1 MCIIKF
7 IFINVNFSGFVLLI
21 HIKSLRRYFSGMVDM
36 GKDPDYCEA
45 YNDLQFDNEDDP
57 DMIKERIH
65 FMKHIEDICMQMT
78 LYQKKVMHE
87 KDIYMM
93 EADMTISSIVRL
105 LDDRINHDDYERV
118 NTRLQMHE
126 NMLRENLMK
135 KIDIRRQ
142 LFILKFVSFL
152 TPFLIG
158 MRKRMKIPDTTRFL
172 PDLSGTAV
180 LQLLPLILQ
189 SIPPPPLPISSSFQ
203 LAYFMHA
210 VKKELYMYIQVS
222 VSSVNVLYQSFSS
235 VTVAKSLFFAVMII
249 KQVK

>member
-1 MCIIKF
+1 
-7 IFINVNFSGFVLLI
+7 
-21 HIKSLRRYFSGMVDM
+21 
-36 GKDPDYCEA
+36 
-45 YNDLQFDNEDDP
+45 
-57 DMIKERIH
+57 
-65 FMKHIEDICMQMT
+65 
-78 LYQKKVMHE
+78 
-87 KDIYMM
+87 
-93 EADMTISSIVRL
+93 MTISSIVRL

-135 KIDIRRQ
+135 KMDIRRQ

-180 LQLLPLILQ
+180 LQLLPLTLQ
-189 SIPPPPLPISSSFQ
+189 SISPPSHFLLFPIIIF
-203 LAYFMHA
+203 YVWCENVF
-210 VKKELYMYIQVS
+210 YIQVY

-235 VTVAKSLFFAVMII
+235 VAESFFFLALMNVTQVIVNSFHLLFC
-249 KQVK
+249 K

>member
-1 MCIIKF
+1 
-7 IFINVNFSGFVLLI
+7 
-21 HIKSLRRYFSGMVDM
+21 M
-36 GKDPDYCEA
+36 GKDPDYCDA

-65 FMKHIEDICMQMT
+65 FMKHIGDICMQMT

-105 LDDRINHDDYERV
+105 LDDRMNHDDYERV

-135 KIDIRRQ
+135 KMDIRRQ

-180 LQLLPLILQ
+180 LQLLPLTLQ
-189 SIPPPPLPISSSFQ
+189 STPSSFP
-203 LAYFMHA
+203 FPP
-210 VKKELYMYIQVS
+210 
-222 VSSVNVLYQSFSS
+222 FSS
-235 VTVAKSLFFAVMII
+235 YPILCMV
-249 KQVK
+249 

>member
-21 HIKSLRRYFSGMVDM
+21 HIKSLMRYFSGMVDM

-189 SIPPPPLPISSSFQ
+189 SIPPPSDFLLFPFILFYACCEKRVVHVYSSFCEQ
-203 LAYFMHA
+203 CECFIS
-210 VKKELYMYIQVS
+210 K
-222 VSSVNVLYQSFSS
+222 
-235 VTVAKSLFFAVMII
+235 LFFSCCS
-249 KQVK
+249 

>member
-1 MCIIKF
+1 
-7 IFINVNFSGFVLLI
+7 
-21 HIKSLRRYFSGMVDM
+21 MVDM
-36 GKDPDYCEA
+36 GKDPDYCDA

-135 KIDIRRQ
+135 KMDIRRQ

-180 LQLLPLILQ
+180 HVLQLPPFTLQ
-189 SIPPPPLPISSSFQ
+189 STTPSFTFPPFSNYPI
-203 LAYFMHA
+203 LCM
-210 VKKELYMYIQVS
+210 L
-222 VSSVNVLYQSFSS
+222 
-235 VTVAKSLFFAVMII
+235 
-249 KQVK
+249 

>member
-1 MCIIKF
+1 
-7 IFINVNFSGFVLLI
+7 
-21 HIKSLRRYFSGMVDM
+21 M

-189 SIPPPPLPISSSFQ
+189 SIPPPPSDFLLFPFILFYACCEKRVVHVYSSFCEQ
-203 LAYFMHA
+203 CECFIS
-210 VKKELYMYIQVS
+210 K
-222 VSSVNVLYQSFSS
+222 
-235 VTVAKSLFFAVMII
+235 LFFSYCS
-249 KQVK
+249 

>member
-1 MCIIKF
+1 
-7 IFINVNFSGFVLLI
+7 
-21 HIKSLRRYFSGMVDM
+21 
-36 GKDPDYCEA
+36 
-45 YNDLQFDNEDDP
+45 
-57 DMIKERIH
+57 
-65 FMKHIEDICMQMT
+65 MQMT

-135 KIDIRRQ
+135 KMDIRRQ

-180 LQLLPLILQ
+180 LQLLPLTLQ
-189 SIPPPPLPISSSFQ
+189 STPSFPFPP
-203 LAYFMHA
+203 
-210 VKKELYMYIQVS
+210 
-222 VSSVNVLYQSFSS
+222 FSS
-235 VTVAKSLFFAVMII
+235 YPILCMVWKYVVYSSLCEQFECFISKLFFSS
-249 KQVK
+249 

>member
-1 MCIIKF
+1 MYMCIIKF

-21 HIKSLRRYFSGMVDM
+21 HIKSLMRYFSGMVDM

-189 SIPPPPLPISSSFQ
+189 SIPPPSDFLLFPFILFYACCEKRVVHVYSSFCEQ
-203 LAYFMHA
+203 CECFIS
-210 VKKELYMYIQVS
+210 K
-222 VSSVNVLYQSFSS
+222 
-235 VTVAKSLFFAVMII
+235 LFFSCCS
-249 KQVK
+249 

>member
-1 MCIIKF
+1 MCTIKF

-21 HIKSLRRYFSGMVDM
+21 HIKSLRPYFSGMVDM

-172 PDLSGTAV
+172 PDLSGTTV

-189 SIPPPPLPISSSFQ
+189 SIPPPSDFLLFPFILFYACCEKRVVHVYSSFCEQ
-203 LAYFMHA
+203 CECFIS
-210 VKKELYMYIQVS
+210 K
-222 VSSVNVLYQSFSS
+222 
-235 VTVAKSLFFAVMII
+235 LFFSYCS
-249 KQVK
+249 